1 MTQKTLSLPADVYER
16 LKRMRENDE
25 SYGDLV
31 MRLINEH
38 EKKTEGLSIESFAG
52 SLSDED
58 SEDWGEIEKIIYQK
72 RHFSAKRDV
81 QFDDQ

>member
-16 LKRMRENDE
+16 LKRMRENEE

-38 EKKTEGLSIESFAG
+38 EKKAEGITIESFAG
-52 SLSDED
+52 TLNDED
-58 SEDWGEIEKIIYQK
+58 SDDWGKIEKIIYQK
-72 RHFSAKRDV
+72 RCFPANRDI